1 MLALS
6 FIKKFPVTYLF
17 IGKMFSS
24 AHIDSFITN
33 SISAMN
39 IFWKGKMPISWNIGN
54 HIAVFNSQ
62 RYHDNELWRTLCFCN
77 LQTNII
83 ACIPAQWLCTYICQ
97 AKENSH
103 VCLGFVL
110 IVLVDP
116 FGLRQ
121 LNGKTCESINH
132 FLPHWVGRLFWRW
145 LMTPWSSVSQTVS
158 GIFY

>member
-83 ACIPAQWLCTYICQ
+83 ACIPAQCAHI
-97 AKENSH
+97 
-103 VCLGFVL
+103 FVKQKK
-110 IVLVDP
+110 IVMSVLVLCWLFWLTLLVSDSWMES
-116 FGLRQ
+116 
-121 LNGKTCESINH
+121 ESINH